1 LIFLK
6 RWSFLALALT
16 ILVAAAAP
24 LLFRNDPDSPVAPPF
39 SKPLWLDRDSP
50 PTLRLLLEN
59 GKTSTS
65 LNWQGTAPRQFSL
78 KGHVKFG
85 TSPSR
90 AGIYWQTPEE
100 TILLEDL
107 SGYYDILVDLD
118 ARDITFKLN
127 LGIPPF
133 DSAMEKLVPSD
144 GQYRIFIES
153 DVPVLMSDL
162 LLTLEGGRW
171 GFLGTDQR
179 GRDVSHLF
187 IMGIRVSLLVGI
199 SATVIA
205 TFIGLSMG
213 LLSGYAGGLID
224 SFIMRGVDVLLSIP
238 ILPILMALAGIW
250 GKGLWQLVLILS
262 LFSWMGTA
270 RTVRALT
277 LTLRD
282 ACFIENLRA
291 LGSTTSYILLR
302 HLLPETLPLLLANIA
317 LGVPGAIL
325 AEAGI
330 SFLGLSDPRVISWGR
345 MLHEAHSFGAFSTGA
360 WWLLLPPGLGIAFLC
375 LIFLDIGKYLEE
387 KVDPRLK
394 GEKAN

>member
-16 ILVAAAAP
+16 ILVATAGP

-50 PTLRLLLEN
+50 PTLRLFLED

-65 LNWQGTAPRQFSL
+65 LDWQGTAPRQFSL

-118 ARDITFKLN
+118 ARDITFKLD
-127 LGIPPF
+127 LGISPF
-133 DSAMEKLVPSD
+133 ESAMKKLVPSD

-153 DVPVLMSDL
+153 DVPVTMSDL

-179 GRDVSHLF
+179 GRDVFHLF

-205 TFIGLSMG
+205 TLIGLSMG
-213 LLSGYAGGLID
+213 LISGYAGGLID

-291 LGSTTSYILLR
+291 LGSTTSYILFR

>member
-1 LIFLK
+1 MIFLR

-16 ILVAAAAP
+16 ILVAAAGP
-24 LLFRNDPDSPVAPPF
+24 LLFRNDPDSTMAPPF

-50 PTLRLLLEN
+50 PTVKLLLEN
-59 GKTSTS
+59 GGTSSS
-65 LNWQGTAPRQFSL
+65 LDWKGTAPRQFSL
-78 KGHVKFG
+78 KGHVKFK

-127 LGIPPF
+127 LGISPF
-133 DSAMEKLVPSD
+133 DSSMEKLVPSD

-153 DVPVLMSDL
+153 DVPVTMSDL

-171 GFLGTDQR
+171 GLLGTDQR
-179 GRDVSHLF
+179 GRDVFYLF

-291 LGSTTSYILLR
+291 LGSTTSYILIR

-394 GEKAN
+394 GERAK